1 MSDPCRIIIFAN
13 LKKVE
18 KMGTRNL
25 TNVVYEGETIV
36 SQYGQW
42 DGYPEGQG
50 TTMFY
55 TLQEDGTIEKFI
67 NNIPRIYYPTETELD
82 ALFKAYE
89 DGSMPGMMTVD
100 SGEKWAKAF
109 PTLTRNTCAEI
120 FRVIANWDGS
130 PKIPVR
136 LDKDFEDDA
145 LYCEAVYVVDLDNK
159 TFTSKW
165 GRGWDKS
172 KPNYGEWEFVVTL
185 TFDEVKAMKV
195 EDYHARFKQEALV

>member
-1 MSDPCRIIIFAN
+1 VYKLLTINVRPLPYNNFIN

-25 TNVVYEGETIV
+25 TNVIYEGETIV

-120 FRVIANWDGS
+120 VRVIANWDGS

-165 GRGWDKS
+165 GRSMKT
-172 KPNYGEWEFVVTL
+172 GEWEFIVTL
-185 TFDEVKAMKV
+185 TFDEVKEWQNTTQGSNK
-195 EDYHARFKQEALV
+195 KC